1 MPVSPADF
9 EFYSRM
15 TGQPI
20 PNTPAGRMAIA
31 PQVYNMRRGGGGF
44 GRFVR
49 GAAQGAL
56 AAGALVG
63 AGALLSSMEDD
74 KLAAESEKKAGEEA
88 KKAAAATESRR
99 VEDMRSGFSRQL
111 PSRGM
116 RARAS
121 AEAEAQAEASRV
133 AEMRGD
139 ASRQLPSSAMI
150 AARQQP
156 SPDLTA
162 RATSFIEELQAQ
174 GAKERE
180 ATATARAIQ
189 EEDSRAYRAMV
200 RDRAEKLIQEIQS
213 GAQAD
218 VPAFRRSAEGSM
230 DIDASTFDDPNVLIG
245 QPDASQRAK
254 VEAFLKNRA
263 SLQTSVPQADVNVAN
278 ESTAAQRASVSA
290 PMDPTPVVRQQP
302 SSGQVV
308 SDVSNVAQI
317 DSGSRMPE
325 KKSRMAGSVFTTDV
339 SGSEMVKSFALNP
352 ENPEYMGLNYVKTPG
367 KTYDYS
373 VTPTFGRALM
383 SQMDRLSDPK
393 QRELEQS
400 EGESMGKMIDDM
412 KKRGSIV
419 REGQSAPEL
428 FTTPQVRS
436 SFVTDGGKKVEG
448 VMNRVANQKRQRRE
462 SELRDALRKGG
473 AGLSPEEQE
482 QAIQKMLTD
491 EGF

>member
-88 KKAAAATESRR
+88 KKAAAAAESRR
-99 VEDMRSGFSRQL
+99 VEDMRSDF
-111 PSRGM
+111 
-116 RARAS
+116 
-121 AEAEAQAEASRV
+121 
-133 AEMRGD
+133 
-139 ASRQLPSSAMI
+139 SRQLPSSAMI
-150 AARQQP
+150 AARQKA
-156 SPDLTA
+156 SPDLAT

-189 EEDSRAYRAMV
+189 QEDSRAYRDMV
-200 RDRAEKLIQEIQS
+200 RDRAENLIKQIQS
-213 GAQAD
+213 GTQAD

-308 SDVSNVAQI
+308 SDVSNVAKL
-317 DSGSRMPE
+317 D
-325 KKSRMAGSVFTTDV
+325 
-339 SGSEMVKSFALNP
+339 
-352 ENPEYMGLNYVKTPG
+352 
-367 KTYDYS
+367 
-373 VTPTFGRALM
+373 RA
-383 SQMDRLSDPK
+383 
-393 QRELEQS
+393 
-400 EGESMGKMIDDM
+400 SMIQEADATLT
-412 KKRGSIV
+412 
-419 REGQSAPEL
+419 EA
-428 FTTPQVRS
+428 
-436 SFVTDGGKKVEG
+436 
-448 VMNRVANQKRQRRE
+448 
-462 SELRDALRKGG
+462 DALRRFISERDQVQYKGDKKLPKNYPG
-473 AGLSPEEQE
+473 GSKRELGGNIHDVDPGTYIGEADVNDPIRGGLTASPELMASMLERGNVLGAQPSQPAPSAAMPSNRELMSEMLERGNVLPDATEQMSRGGKSFVPTPETAGPFVSNKGREIGALLQKAQAPAAEQKVDQKRMRAEE
-482 QAIQKMLTD
+482 QARKTVGLGSPFYEDVVNKFM
-491 EGF
+491 GNM